1 MKYLFLHCTADLYGA
16 SRMMLRTINK
26 LIEDNHSV
34 YVVLPYSGPLVDV
47 LKNNNVT
54 VIVTNTDPTLRKKC
68 FSSIRIFLKL
78 ILDLFKSF
86 FIFKSLVKKNKIEV
100 IITNTSQTLLGGF
113 VAKIFKIKHIC
124 HVRESYS
131 DYGILWKI
139 FQKYLVYFSDYI
151 LCVSNAMM
159 MQFDKKFHLKKIFV
173 VHDGFPL
180 DEFTEPTIN
189 EIKSFKEKY
198 KLNNFLIIGLVGRII
213 IQRKGQDDFV
223 KAISELK
230 KYFHKTKFL
239 IVGSCYQGNE
249 HHHKYLINLINK
261 LNISDNV
268 ILTGEQDQMDIVYSC
283 IDISIMASAKPE
295 PFGGV
300 TIESMA
306 YGKPVIGTNIGGTPE
321 QIIHN
326 QTGLLI
332 PPNNPLEMANA
343 IKRLIDDEELRI
355 KMGNE
360 GKRRVHENFLFEPY
374 FDKIKRFYF

>member
-26 LIEDNHSV
+26 LVEDSHSV
-34 YVVLPYSGPLVDV
+34 YVVLPYSGPLVDA
-47 LKNNNVT
+47 LKNNNVS

-68 FSSIRIFLKL
+68 FSSIRRFLRL
-78 ILDLFKSF
+78 IIDLFKSF
-86 FIFKSLVKKNKIEV
+86 FIYKSLVKKNKIEV
-100 IITNTSQTLLGGF
+100 IITNTSQTLLGGV
-113 VAKIFKIKHIC
+113 VAKICKIKHIC

-131 DYGILWKI
+131 DYGILWNI
-139 FQKYLVYFSDYI
+139 FEKYLVYFSDYI
-151 LCVSNAMM
+151 LCVSKAMM

-180 DEFTEPTIN
+180 DEFTKPTID
-189 EIKSFKEKY
+189 EIKNFKKKY
-198 KLNNFLIIGLVGRII
+198 ELNNFIVIGLVGRII
-213 IQRKGQDDFV
+213 LQRKGQDVFV

-230 KYFHKTKFL
+230 NYFHKTKFL
-239 IVGSCYQGNE
+239 IIGSCFNGNE
-249 HHHKYLINLINK
+249 HHQKNLINLINE

-268 ILTGEQDQMDIVYSC
+268 ILTGEQDRMDIVYSC

-332 PPNNPLEMANA
+332 PPNEPLEMANA
-343 IKRLIDDEELRI
+343 IKRMINDEELRI
-355 KMGNE
+355 RMGNE
-360 GKRRVHENFLFEPY
+360 GKRRVYENFLFDPY
-374 FDKIKRFYF
+374 FDKIKQFYF

>member
-16 SRMMLRTINK
+16 SRMMLRTVNK
-26 LIEDNHSV
+26 LVEGNHSV
-34 YVVLPYSGPLVDV
+34 HVVLPYSGPLADE
-47 LKNNNVT
+47 LKNSNVS
-54 VIVTNTDPTLRKKC
+54 VIITNTDPTLRKKS
-68 FSSIRIFLKL
+68 FYSIRIFLRL
-78 ILDLFKSF
+78 ILDLLKSF
-86 FIFKSLVKKNKIEV
+86 FIFRSLVKKNKIEI
-100 IITNTSQTLLGGF
+100 IITNTSQTLLGGV
-113 VAKIFKIKHIC
+113 VAKICKIKHIC

-139 FQKYLVYFSDYI
+139 FQRYLVHFSDYI
-151 LCVSNAMM
+151 LCVSKAMM

-180 DEFTEPTIN
+180 EEFTEPKIN
-189 EIKSFKEKY
+189 EIKNFKDKY
-198 KLNNFLIIGLVGRII
+198 ELNNFLIIGLVGRII
-213 IQRKGQDDFV
+213 LQRKGQDVFV

-230 KYFHKTKFL
+230 NYFHKTKFL
-239 IVGSCYQGNE
+239 IVGSCYPGNE
-249 HHHKYLINLINK
+249 YHYEDLINLINK
-261 LNISDNV
+261 LNVRDHV
-268 ILTGEQDQMDIVYSC
+268 IFTGEQDRMDIVYSC
-283 IDISIMASAKPE
+283 FDISIMASAKPE

-332 PPNNPLEMANA
+332 PPNNPLEMASA
-343 IKRLIDDEELRI
+343 IERLIDDKELRI

-360 GKRRVHENFLFEPY
+360 GKRRFYENFLFEPY
-374 FDKIKRFYF
+374 FDKISKFYF